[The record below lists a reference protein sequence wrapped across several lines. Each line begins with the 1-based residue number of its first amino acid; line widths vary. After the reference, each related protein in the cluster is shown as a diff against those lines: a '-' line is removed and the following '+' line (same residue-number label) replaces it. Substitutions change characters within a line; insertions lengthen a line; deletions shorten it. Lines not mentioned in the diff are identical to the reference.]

1 MPEHTFPTM
10 RGPMD
15 TTGFP
20 SGLVL
25 ALRKYDDMRAGGNYE
40 AAEHGSKLPPRVIGE
55 HLARLQ
61 RGMKRLTY
69 RGVLAIAR
77 KHSGVCPVYVRGKMG
92 TLNTLIG
99 LFYWNDGQGET
110 RRRLLLLAW
119 KKGAADSAQVKIAA

>member
-1 MPEHTFPTM
+1 MGAIAFPTM

-15 TTGFP
+15 ANGFP
-20 SGLVL
+20 AGLVL
-25 ALRKYDDMRAGGNYE
+25 ALRKYDDMRAKGLYE
-40 AAEHGSKLPPRVIGE
+40 AAEQAANLSAAEIGE

-77 KHSGVCPVYVRGKMG
+77 RHSGVCPVYVRQKMG
-92 TLNTLIG
+92 TLNTLMG

-110 RRRLLLLAW
+110 RQRLLLLAW
-119 KKGAADSAQVKIAA
+119 RKGARQ